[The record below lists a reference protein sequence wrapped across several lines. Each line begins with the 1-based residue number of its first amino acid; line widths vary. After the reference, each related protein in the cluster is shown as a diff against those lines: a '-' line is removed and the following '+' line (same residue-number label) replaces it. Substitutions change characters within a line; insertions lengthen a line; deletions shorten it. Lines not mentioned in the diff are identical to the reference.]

1 VRVAQP
7 AGDGVAV
14 SNSTETASNDA
25 FVNASRITPDVNA
38 STGTDAGC
46 DT

>member
-1 VRVAQP
+1 MGLPV
-7 AGDGVAV
+7 GISTDGL
-14 SNSTETASNDA
+14 DA